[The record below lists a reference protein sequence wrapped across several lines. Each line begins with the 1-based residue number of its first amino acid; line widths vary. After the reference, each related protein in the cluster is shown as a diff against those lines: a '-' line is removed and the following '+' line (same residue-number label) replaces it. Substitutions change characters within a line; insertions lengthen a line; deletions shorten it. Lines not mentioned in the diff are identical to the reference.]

1 MASKKEMYGPD
12 SGEEPITFCDIVACF
27 SEEEWKLL
35 EHWQQDLYK
44 NVMKEIH
51 QALISL
57 GPLIATS
64 IFSLKPKQM
73 EGLCSKDVQDFFIKS
88 SLTPS
93 SGATSDVSFRGKQ
106 QLKDRPDTAK
116 SEHSKEHAAIP
127 PLAAFS
133 IKTEG
138 DSYCIDHLDSERN
151 ESTTCPVAPESMPP
165 VTSMGINE
173 EGETYPIGSQEYQRS
188 ENCAST
194 GKEASKAKEENSAKC
209 NEKLRFCKLRTKK
222 IEANLVQN
230 AYDPKPFLSVMQ
242 SGRDEEMKEET
253 SAEWQSVFS
262 QPTHSNSHQVAP
274 HVQASEAY
282 NKCEG
287 ALSNKNNVPCKS
299 DALQTFRP
307 YIYTQNLKIAQR
319 NSHSGYQR
327 THQGRR
333 RHTCTVCGKSF
344 TAISNLIKHERIH
357 TGERPFHCTIC
368 GKSFNQL
375 GALHR
380 HQKMH
385 TGERPY
391 QCNICGNRFNRTDT
405 LMRHHKRHE
414 KMIQKCELDLLE
426 IV

>member
-1 MASKKEMYGPD
+1 MYGPD
-12 SGEEPITFCDIVACF
+12 SDEKPITFCDIVACF

-35 EHWQQDLYK
+35 EHWQKDLYK

-51 QALISL
+51 HALISL
-57 GPLIATS
+57 GPLIAAS

-73 EGLCSKDVQDFFIKS
+73 EDLCSKDVQDFFIKD
-88 SLTPS
+88 SLNPS
-93 SGATSDVSFRGKQ
+93 SGATLDVLFRGKQ
-106 QLKDRPDTAK
+106 QVSDMPDTAK
-116 SEHSKEHAAIP
+116 SRRSKEHPVIP

-133 IKTEG
+133 VKTEG
-138 DSYCIDHLDSERN
+138 DSYCNNHLDSERN
-151 ESTTCPVAPESMPP
+151 ESTTCTVAPESMPP
-165 VTSMGINE
+165 VASMGINE
-173 EGETYPIGSQEYQRS
+173 AGETYPIDIQDYQGG

-194 GKEASKAKEENSAKC
+194 SKETSKVKVENSAKC
-209 NEKLRFCKLRTKK
+209 NEKLRFCKPKTKK
-222 IEANLVQN
+222 NEANLVQIT
-230 AYDPKPFLSVMQ
+230 YEPKPFLSLMQ
-242 SGRDEEMKEET
+242 SRKDGEMKEET
-253 SAEWQSVFS
+253 SAQWQSVFS
-262 QPTHSNSHQVAP
+262 QPTDSSSHPVAP
-274 HVQASEAY
+274 RVQASEPY
-282 NKCEG
+282 NTCEG
-287 ALSNKNNVPCKS
+287 ALSNENNVPCKPN
-299 DALQTFRP
+299 ALQNFRP
-307 YIYTQNLKIAQR
+307 YSYSQNTKMAQR

-414 KMIQKCELDLLE
+414 KMLQKCDIDMLE